1 MKAKE
6 QFPQIKNYK
15 YRHICKSKYFLLGLF
30 RGVFRRGLPFRFYRS
45 SAQSL
50 YFFECLVH

>member
-1 MKAKE
+1 MKANK

-15 YRHICKSKYFLLGLF
+15 YQHICKSKYFLLGLF
-30 RGVFRRGLPFRFYRS
+30 RGVFRGGLPFRFDRS

-50 YFFECLVH
+50 YFFEGLVH